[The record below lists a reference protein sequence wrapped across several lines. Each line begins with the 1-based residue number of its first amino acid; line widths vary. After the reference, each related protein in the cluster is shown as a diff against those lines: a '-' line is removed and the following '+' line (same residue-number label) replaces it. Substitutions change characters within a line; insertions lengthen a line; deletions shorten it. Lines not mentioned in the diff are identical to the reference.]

1 MLIKQSNLALSL
13 ISALMIGLSYP
24 PFNGF
29 LSWIAFIPLIEIW
42 HRENPNKSFLYSYLF
57 GFFSNL
63 IILYWIGLNSGAD
76 KTTVLVSLFAAL
88 IYLSL
93 FPGFFGLLISF
104 LLKKTDKAF
113 FLIPFAWTSME
124 LIRSFGPLG
133 FPWINLSLTQSN
145 FLPFIQIIDIFGN
158 EIIGFIIL
166 LVNVLI
172 FSTFKS
178 RIRMKTLLTLL
189 LIILFPIFSYGFHK
203 IDYYEDIEKFNYR
216 KVSILQPN
224 IDPNLKWNSSFK
236 DELYS
241 IMDSLNLIAY
251 EGKPDLVL
259 WPESALPAYL
269 RVSSIKNKL
278 KEVVKDFNIPALIG
292 TLDVSWE
299 SNKRKVFNGS
309 IYLGIEEEKMY
320 HKIFLVPFAEYN
332 PLTKIDFLKN
342 ISYWDFDYGS
352 FTPGIEYTTFN
363 IDSIRFS
370 NVICYESSH
379 PKISRKMILNGARF
393 LTIQANDA
401 WLSNS
406 SGVTQHFELARLRA
420 IELRTG
426 IARSANT
433 GISGIIYPD
442 GKIGGIMPYDYQGV
456 LNNNVILNDGLSIY
470 AKFGSVFAYICLI
483 FSVLLT
489 TWLCFLKKI
498 K

>member
-1 MLIKQSNLALSL
+1 MLIKQSNLVLSL
-13 ISALMIGLSYP
+13 VSSLMIGFSYP

-42 HRENPNKSFLYSYLF
+42 HRENPNKSFFYGYIF

-63 IILYWIGLNSGAD
+63 ITLYWIGLNSGAD
-76 KTTVLVSLFAAL
+76 KTTVLVSLVAAL

-93 FPGFFGLLISF
+93 FPGFLSFLISF
-104 LLKKTDKAF
+104 LLNKTNKAF
-113 FLIPFAWTSME
+113 LLIPFAWTSME

-145 FLPFIQIIDIFGN
+145 FLPLIQIIDIFGN

-166 LVNVLI
+166 LINVLI
-172 FSTFKS
+172 FITLKNL
-178 RIRMKTLLTLL
+178 IRAKTL
-189 LIILFPIFSYGFHK
+189 LIILLIIFFPIFSYGFYK
-203 IDYYEDIEKFNYR
+203 IDYYEDIEKFNNR

-236 DELYS
+236 DELFS

-251 EGKPDLVL
+251 QGKPDLVL
-259 WPESALPAYL
+259 WPESALPAYI
-269 RVSSIKNKL
+269 RVSSVKNKL
-278 KEVVKDFNIPALIG
+278 KEVVRDFNIPSLIG
-292 TLDVSWE
+292 TLDVSWH
-299 SNKRKVFNGS
+299 SNKRRVFNGS
-309 IYLGIEEEKMY
+309 IYLGVEEEKMY

-342 ISYWDFDYGS
+342 ISYWDFDHGS
-352 FTPGIEYTTFN
+352 FSPGIEHTIFN

-379 PKISRKMILNGARF
+379 PKISRRMILNGARF

-406 SGVTQHFELARLRA
+406 SGVIQHFELARLRA
-420 IELRTG
+420 VELRTG

-442 GKIGGIMPYDYQGV
+442 GKIGGKIPFDHQDV
-456 LNNNVILNDGLSIY
+456 LKNNVILNNGLSIY
-470 AKFGSVFAYICLI
+470 AKFGSVFAYICLVI
-483 FSVLLT
+483 SILSIT
-489 TWLCFLKKI
+489 YLCFLKKI